1 MISRISPVVG
11 AATLALAAVAVPHAA
26 AQQGR
31 VAVVVDYIAGA
42 DIYLAAGSE
51 QGLATNDTLLVYETP
66 DGDAVGQFFVVSATA
81 TRAVVEFIGTAF
93 PVTRGK
99 TLYVLRTSA
108 HAVEPTPL
116 VTEGPAPTRRPES
129 RSASLHGR
137 LALEADGFQSTT
149 LWQSNQLES
158 ETRQF
163 ATPSLALR
171 AVAAD
176 LPGGLSLNTNLR
188 AQYRYSS
195 PELISPAWAVQVY
208 QASLAKSFTGLPLYV
223 ELGRFSNPYANFSGQ
238 WDGLMMRLG
247 GRRGLGGG
255 FAAGFEPESGD
266 QGLSTTLPK
275 YAAFLTVDAGGGPV
289 RYSTNVSANQVR
301 PTNGLLVHTYLG
313 WSQYLR
319 VQRFRLSNDIQAD
332 RDPET
337 SKWVVT
343 RFNATASVPL
353 ARGLEVHGRLS
364 RFQPYAFWQTTN
376 LISYRR
382 DQGNVGLFFFGSGGS
397 IGLDVTANRFAASDT
412 TAREMSYS
420 YSASFSLLR
429 TPILG
434 LDWSASGSYW
444 TQTGSKSLYATAG
457 LGRSFGRVQSRAG
470 YQLYRSQSPTLT
482 SVSHSVD
489 AGVSFPLAGGL
500 YATLQGRMQRGGNLR
515 TGGLYFGLWTS
526 F

>member
-1 MISRISPVVG
+1 MTARISEVVG
-11 AATLALAAVAVPHAA
+11 AATLALATVAAPRAA

-31 VAVVVDYIAGA
+31 IAVVVDYIAGA
-42 DIYLAAGSE
+42 DIYLAAGGE
-51 QGLATNDTLLVYETP
+51 QGLAPNDTLLVYEVA
-66 DGDAVGQFFVVSATA
+66 DGEPIGQFFVVSATA
-81 TRAVVEFIGTAF
+81 TRAVVEFIGIAF

-99 TLYVLRTSA
+99 TLYVQRTSA
-108 HAVEPTPL
+108 HAAEPPPL
-116 VTEGPAPTRRPES
+116 VPEGPAPPRRPAR
-129 RSASLHGR
+129 RSAALHGR
-137 LALEADGFQSTT
+137 LSLEADGFQSTT

-163 ATPSLALR
+163 ATPSLGLR
-171 AVAAD
+171 AVATD
-176 LPGGLSLNTNLR
+176 LPGGFSLNTNLR
-188 AQYRYSS
+188 AQYRYSN
-195 PELISPAWAVQVY
+195 PALINPAWAVQVY
-208 QASLAKSFTGLPLYV
+208 QASLAKSFTGFPLYF
-223 ELGRFSNPYANFSGQ
+223 EIGRFSNQYTNFSGQ

-266 QGLSTTLPK
+266 QGMSTTFPK
-275 YAAFLTVDAGGGPV
+275 YAAFVSVDAGGDPV
-289 RYSTNVSANQVR
+289 RFSTSVSANQVR
-301 PTNGLLVHTYLG
+301 PRNGLLVHTYLG

-319 VQRFRLSNDIQAD
+319 VRRFRLTDDIQVD

-343 RFNATASVPL
+343 RFNATASIPL

-376 LISYRR
+376 LISFKR
-382 DQGNVGLFFFGSGGS
+382 DQGNVGVFYFGSGGS
-397 IGLDVTANRFAASDT
+397 IGLDVTANRFAQSDST
-412 TAREMSYS
+412 SNEMSYT

-429 TPILG
+429 TPIFG

-457 LGRSFGRVQSRAG
+457 LARTFGRVQSRAS
-470 YQLYRSQSPTLT
+470 YQLFRSESVTLT

-489 AGVSFPLAGGL
+489 AGLSFPLARSL
-500 YATLQGRMQRGGNLR
+500 YATLQGRVQRGASLH
-515 TGGLYFGLWTS
+515 TSGLYFGLWTS

>member
-1 MISRISPVVG
+1 MMSRISPVVG
-11 AATLALAAVAVPHAA
+11 VAALALATVAAPRAA

-51 QGLATNDTLLVYETP
+51 QGLATNDTLLVYEAP
-66 DGDAVGQFFVVSATA
+66 DGEAVGQFFVVSATA

-99 TLYVLRTSA
+99 TLYVQRTSA

-116 VTEGPAPTRRPES
+116 VTEGPAPARRPEG

-158 ETRQF
+158 QTRQF

-188 AQYRYSS
+188 AQYRYSN
-195 PELISPAWAVQVY
+195 PQLISPAWAVQVY
-208 QASLAKSFTGLPLYV
+208 QASLAKSFTGFPLYV
-223 ELGRFSNPYANFSGQ
+223 ELGRFSNPYTNFSGQ

-289 RYSTNVSANQVR
+289 RYSTTVSANQVR
-301 PTNGLLVHTYLG
+301 PTNGLLVHSYLG

-319 VQRFRLSNDIQAD
+319 VQRFRLSNDIQVD

-382 DQGNVGLFFFGSGGS
+382 DQGNVGLFLFGSGGS
-397 IGLDVTANRFAASDT
+397 VGLDVTANRFAASDT
-412 TAREMSYS
+412 TAGEMSYT

-457 LGRSFGRVQSRAG
+457 LGRAFGRVQSRAG

-489 AGVSFPLAGGL
+489 AGLSFPLAGGL
-500 YATLQGRMQRGGNLR
+500 YATLQGRVQRGGNLH
-515 TGGLYFGLWTS
+515 TSGLYFGLWTS